1 MRKTLVE
8 LAHRLAQHPLS
19 FHYLRKLP
27 EFGYSATKTRLRV
40 LLERLSPQ
48 RVLDAGCGTGEFAH
62 LFNPAGYVGIDIHAG
77 YVRLARRM
85 NSSHHFES
93 ADFITWEGRGERF
106 DLVLINGVLHHLGDP
121 DARALLET
129 ALHHT
134 APGGSL
140 LLVEDVRLPNEPFG
154 TELIHWLDEGEFIR
168 TPEAWREL
176 VETLIPIEQGETF
189 RSGLCAY
196 YWMLCRV
203 P

>member
-1 MRKTLVE
+1 MRKTLVK

-27 EFGYSATKTRLRV
+27 ELNYSATKARLRV
-40 LLERLSPQ
+40 LLKGLSPQ

-62 LFNPAGYVGIDIHAG
+62 LCNPTGYVGIDVHAG
-77 YVRLARRM
+77 YVHLARRM
-85 NSSHHFES
+85 NSSHRFEC
-93 ADFITWEGRGERF
+93 ADVITWEGRGERF

-121 DARALLET
+121 EARGLLET
-129 ALHHT
+129 ALRH
-134 APGGSL
+134 ASRGGTL
-140 LLVEDVRLPNEPFG
+140 LLVEDVRLPNAPFG

-168 TPEAWREL
+168 TPEAWRDL
-176 VETLIPIEQGETF
+176 VETVIPIEQGETF